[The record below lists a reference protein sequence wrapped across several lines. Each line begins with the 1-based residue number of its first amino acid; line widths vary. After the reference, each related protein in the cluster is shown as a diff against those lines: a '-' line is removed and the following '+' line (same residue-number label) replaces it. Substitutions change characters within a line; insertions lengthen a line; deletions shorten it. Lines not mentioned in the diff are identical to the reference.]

1 MCWLYNQRSGQ
12 LRDPQGILCAA
23 RGYSGAAPYK
33 NVPEAEVL
41 RDAGPIPKGAYAIAP
56 AVTSRGPL
64 TLPLLPVGHNACGR
78 TDFRI
83 HGDSRARPGQ
93 ASTGCIILPRSVR
106 ENIDGSA
113 DRSLL
118 VVDGTEWVK

>member
-12 LRDPQGILCAA
+12 IRDPQGRLCAD
-23 RGYSGAAPYK
+23 RGYSGAEPYK
-33 NVPEAEVL
+33 NVPGAEAL
-41 RDAGPIPKGAYAIAP
+41 RNAGPIPKGTYAIEP

-83 HGDSRARPGQ
+83 HGDSRTRPGT
-93 ASTGCIILPRSVR
+93 ASTGCIILPRSAR
-106 ENIDGSA
+106 ELISSSK
-113 DRSLL
+113 DRSLV
-118 VVDGTEWVK
+118 VVDEAEWAE